1 MPLANWGLVADYQI
15 IDRVRKALDF
25 NFLREVKGI
34 YCDSGNWYLPHSIV
48 DQQHTVKVTCVLFLR
63 DQLFF
68 SLRYHYIQ
76 YLLTHRQFSRLSFL

>member
-25 NFLREVKGI
+25 NFPREVRGI

-48 DQQHTVKVTCVLFLR
+48 DQQHTVKVTCVPFLR

-68 SLRYHYIQ
+68 HYDTTTSSI
-76 YLLTHRQFSRLSFL
+76 S